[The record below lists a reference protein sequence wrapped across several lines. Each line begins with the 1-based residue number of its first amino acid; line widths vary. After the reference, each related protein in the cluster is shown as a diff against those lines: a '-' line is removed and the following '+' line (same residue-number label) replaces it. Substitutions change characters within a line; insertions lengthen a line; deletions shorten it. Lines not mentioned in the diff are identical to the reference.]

1 MLSHS
6 DRHELLDKVGD
17 LLRQVSALVDVSA
30 KMSDSLE
37 LDVLL
42 PRLMSIVTESLGA
55 DRSTLFL
62 LDPDSN
68 ELFSRVAQGDSIGE
82 IRIPSEAG
90 IAGSVFTSGQAVI
103 IADAYADA
111 RFNPEV
117 DKRTGYRT
125 HNILCTPVRYKGVP
139 MGVVQ
144 VLNKSGTDFD
154 DEDMRLLDAL
164 TAQAASALENAR
176 LYERVERARREEA
189 QLLEVTSV
197 IASELQLDTLL
208 AKVISAT
215 TEMLQADRSTLF
227 MHDPASDE
235 LWSRV
240 AEGLE
245 VKEIRFPAAAGIA
258 GTCFSSGEV
267 INIPDAYQDARF
279 NPTVDKETGY
289 RTRSVLCMPVANK
302 EGRKLA
308 VIQVLNKVGGP
319 FGVVDERRLKAFSA
333 QLAIALE
340 NAQLFEDVLNARNY
354 NESIL
359 KSLSNGVI
367 TLNVDRVVIKANEA
381 VQRILGRPE
390 QDLVGRTAVEVFADN
405 PWVVESVDKVAQTG
419 EVETAVDAELKLCGD
434 EVASTNMV
442 IVPLIDVSEQPIGF
456 MLVLEDITAE
466 KRIKSTMARYMTKE
480 VADRLI
486 ETGEEALGGQSQIA
500 TVLFS
505 DIRSFTSIS
514 EQLGPRETVSML
526 NDYFTDMIEVIFS
539 HRGILDK
546 YIGDAIMA
554 LFGAP
559 FPSAEDADN
568 AMTVAN
574 EMVRVLRHFNDKRR
588 DAGKLSLDIGIGI
601 STGEL
606 VAGNIGS
613 PKRMD
618 YTVIGDTVNLAARLE
633 GATKYYGVKVLFS
646 EFTAESLREDTTY
659 REMGRVRV
667 KGQNRPVVVYESLDH
682 YNGSFQN
689 LPATVRA
696 FDRGMKH
703 YLNRDWRKSASA
715 FDEALGFNPHDRP
728 SELYLQR
735 CRQYVET
742 PPPDDWDGV
751 WTMQSK

>member
-1 MLSHS
+1 MTDPQPPAGPPAADVDLIAAVYAHRLRQSDLDRILAVLSHS

-442 IVPLIDVSEQPIGF
+442 IGAV
-456 MLVLEDITAE
+456 
-466 KRIKSTMARYMTKE
+466 
-480 VADRLI
+480 DR
-486 ETGEEALGGQSQIA
+486 
-500 TVLFS
+500 
-505 DIRSFTSIS
+505 R
-514 EQLGPRETVSML
+514 
-526 NDYFTDMIEVIFS
+526 
-539 HRGILDK
+539 
-546 YIGDAIMA
+546 
-554 LFGAP
+554 
-559 FPSAEDADN
+559 
-568 AMTVAN
+568 
-574 EMVRVLRHFNDKRR
+574 
-588 DAGKLSLDIGIGI
+588 
-601 STGEL
+601 
-606 VAGNIGS
+606 
-613 PKRMD
+613 
-618 YTVIGDTVNLAARLE
+618 
-633 GATKYYGVKVLFS
+633 
-646 EFTAESLREDTTY
+646 
-659 REMGRVRV
+659 
-667 KGQNRPVVVYESLDH
+667 
-682 YNGSFQN
+682 
-689 LPATVRA
+689 
-696 FDRGMKH
+696 
-703 YLNRDWRKSASA
+703 
-715 FDEALGFNPHDRP
+715 
-728 SELYLQR
+728 
-735 CRQYVET
+735 
-742 PPPDDWDGV
+742 
-751 WTMQSK
+751 